1 MYIVETEKRYNW
13 LIVLLNVCLCDLKNG
28 FSEKCAQ
35 YKEDSLHKTTRPELR
50 ENQTN
55 KKINDHKNTS

>member
-1 MYIVETEKRYNW
+1 MYIVKTEKRYYC
-13 LIVLLNVCLCDLKNG
+13 VLLNVCLCDLKNV
-28 FSEKCAQ
+28 FWEKGSALEH
-35 YKEDSLHKTTRPELR
+35 KEDSLHKTTRPELR